1 MTLGDSRHRGHQ
13 GCRGYPGYR
22 VCRGCQVCS
31 PQLSDQGLVTHFL
44 SQKRSRNL
52 DFVFTLVWAWEL
64 AILPL
69 CIGFCNGYCRV
80 FSEAIFPSKVIDHRW
95 AAPCPCGFRISLV
108 QWQRASLSKIRLQ
121 HITLFCFDRIEST
134 PGMKNIFSFTLGVL
148 FIMQFYNDPG
158 TLKIHWDRPAWAKP
172 TQVNLM

>member
-1 MTLGDSRHRGHQ
+1 M
-13 GCRGYPGYR
+13 
-22 VCRGCQVCS
+22 CS

-44 SQKRSRNL
+44 SQKRTRNL

-69 CIGFCNGYCRV
+69 CIGFCNAYCRV
-80 FSEAIFPSKVIDHRW
+80 FFWSYFPQQGYWSSMSCTLSMRIQDIPCSMTTGFTFQDKVT
-95 AAPCPCGFRISLV
+95 A
-108 QWQRASLSKIRLQ
+108 

-134 PGMKNIFSFTLGVL
+134 PGMKSMCSFTLGVL

-158 TLKIHWDRPAWAKP
+158 PLKIHWDRPARAKP